1 MSSVS
6 PTELRKKKLIDMIYK
21 EVGPCYNVKCLPT
34 KAKAKATRQDSELKS
49 ENQALKK

>member
-34 KAKAKATRQDSELKS
+34 KAKATRQDSEFKS

>member
-6 PTELRKKKLIDMIYK
+6 PTEYRKKKLIDMIYK

-34 KAKAKATRQDSELKS
+34 KAKATRQDSELKS

>member
-1 MSSVS
+1 
-6 PTELRKKKLIDMIYK
+6 MIYK
-21 EVGPCYNVKCLPT
+21 DVGPCYNVKCLPNKA